1 MTYIEYNSLIENTLA
16 FLGLNPTEARSAEDG
31 QWVIFNGG
39 TEIYID
45 LWEQKEENGWMYF
58 ESDEPVFVFQ
68 TISPVCY
75 LPTSNVEAFYE
86 ELLQNNLNLLFG
98 SYTINKEQN
107 MLAVKYRRI
116 CNGLKQEDIV
126 EALESVGYYSEI
138 TLKAIEDRYDIVK
151 IELENS

>member
-1 MTYIEYNSLIENTLA
+1 MAYLEHNSLIENTLA
-16 FLGLNPTEARSAEDG
+16 YLGLNPTEARSAEDG

-45 LWEQKEENGWMYF
+45 LWEQKEQNGWMYF

-68 TISPVCY
+68 AISPVCY
-75 LPTSNVEAFYE
+75 LPTSNLEAFYE
-86 ELLQNNLNLLFG
+86 ELLQNNLNLLFA

-107 MLAVKYRRI
+107 MLAVKYRRV

-126 EALESVGYYSEI
+126 EAIESVGYYSEI
-138 TLKAIEDRYDIVK
+138 TLNAIADRYDIVK